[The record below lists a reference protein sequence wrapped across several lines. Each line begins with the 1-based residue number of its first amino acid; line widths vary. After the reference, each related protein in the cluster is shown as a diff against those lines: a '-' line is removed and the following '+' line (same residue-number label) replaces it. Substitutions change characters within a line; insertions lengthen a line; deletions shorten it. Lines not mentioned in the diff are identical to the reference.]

1 MLQTEICISVN
12 PENELSNSNEIGGG
26 RDNNVGKKMMKSFM
40 DGPLTKTLSWKLA
53 RKAGNIIKPENLVDR
68 ENFFNEEN
76 ISQLK

>member
-40 DGPLTKTLSWKLA
+40 DGPLTKTLS
-53 RKAGNIIKPENLVDR
+53 
-68 ENFFNEEN
+68 
-76 ISQLK
+76 